1 MSLPE
6 AVAVQNE
13 LQAKGNEY
21 QKQLEDMQK
30 ELQTKA
36 EAYDKAK
43 ATMPTAK
50 QEETERELNDMYQK
64 IQQTAQDNQ
73 KAFND
78 EQQRKLGP
86 LLDKVRTAIAS
97 VAKAGGYVYIM
108 EKDGGQ
114 PLYIND
120 TISKDITVEVK
131 AELAK
136 MLEKAID
143 ELTEKERS
151 VVLFY
156 YYEDLSLK
164 EISKVLEVSES
175 RVSQLHTKAIQKMK
189 KHMGAYMGLL
199 AD

>member
-1 MSLPE
+1 MKKLLIALMLCAPMTMFAQKFGHIDSQALLMSLPE
-6 AVAVQNE
+6 AVAV
-13 LQAKGNEY
+13 
-21 QKQLEDMQK
+21 QK

-131 AELAK
+131 SELAK
-136 MLEKAID
+136 MK
-143 ELTEKERS
+143 
-151 VVLFY
+151 
-156 YYEDLSLK
+156 
-164 EISKVLEVSES
+164 
-175 RVSQLHTKAIQKMK
+175 
-189 KHMGAYMGLL
+189 
-199 AD
+199 

>member
-1 MSLPE
+1 MKKLLIALMLCAPMTMFAQKFGHIDSQALLMSLPE

-97 VAKAGGYVYIM
+97 VAKAAFLGNSQQYSTEGRRSASLHQRHDQQGYHRRG
-108 EKDGGQ
+108 EGRACQD
-114 PLYIND
+114 
-120 TISKDITVEVK
+120 
-131 AELAK
+131 
-136 MLEKAID
+136 
-143 ELTEKERS
+143 
-151 VVLFY
+151 
-156 YYEDLSLK
+156 
-164 EISKVLEVSES
+164 EVS
-175 RVSQLHTKAIQKMK
+175 RRRIDPLCSQGQIDI
-189 KHMGAYMGLL
+189 GSVCP
-199 AD
+199 

>member
-1 MSLPE
+1 MKKLLSALMLCAPMTMFAQKFGHIDSQALLMSLPE

-86 LLDKVRTAIAS
+86 FLDKVRTAIAS

-136 MLEKAID
+136 MK
-143 ELTEKERS
+143 
-151 VVLFY
+151 
-156 YYEDLSLK
+156 
-164 EISKVLEVSES
+164 
-175 RVSQLHTKAIQKMK
+175 
-189 KHMGAYMGLL
+189 
-199 AD
+199 

>member
-1 MSLPE
+1 MKKLLIALMLCAPMTMFAQKFGHIDSQALLMSLPE

-50 QEETERELNDMYQK
+50 
-64 IQQTAQDNQ
+64 QTAQDNQ

-136 MLEKAID
+136 MK
-143 ELTEKERS
+143 
-151 VVLFY
+151 
-156 YYEDLSLK
+156 
-164 EISKVLEVSES
+164 
-175 RVSQLHTKAIQKMK
+175 
-189 KHMGAYMGLL
+189 
-199 AD
+199 

>member
-1 MSLPE
+1 MKKLLIALMLCAPMTMFAQKFGHIDSQALLMSLPE

-64 IQQTAQDNQ
+64 IQQ

-136 MLEKAID
+136 MK
-143 ELTEKERS
+143 
-151 VVLFY
+151 
-156 YYEDLSLK
+156 
-164 EISKVLEVSES
+164 
-175 RVSQLHTKAIQKMK
+175 
-189 KHMGAYMGLL
+189 
-199 AD
+199 

>member
-50 QEETERELNDMYQK
+50 QEETERELNEYVPEDSADRPG
-64 IQQTAQDNQ
+64 TTRRPSTTSSSVSSDRCSTRFA
-73 KAFND
+73 
-78 EQQRKLGP
+78 R
-86 LLDKVRTAIAS
+86 LLHLLLRRVVTSISWRS
-97 VAKAGGYVYIM
+97 
-108 EKDGGQ
+108 DGGQ

-131 AELAK
+131 GRACQ
-136 MLEKAID
+136 D
-143 ELTEKERS
+143 
-151 VVLFY
+151 
-156 YYEDLSLK
+156 
-164 EISKVLEVSES
+164 EVS
-175 RVSQLHTKAIQKMK
+175 RRRIDPLCSQGQIDI
-189 KHMGAYMGLL
+189 GSVCP
-199 AD
+199 

>member
-1 MSLPE
+1 MKKLLIALMLCAPMTMFAQKFGHIDSQALLMSLPE

-36 EAYDKAK
+36 E

-136 MLEKAID
+136 MK
-143 ELTEKERS
+143 
-151 VVLFY
+151 
-156 YYEDLSLK
+156 
-164 EISKVLEVSES
+164 
-175 RVSQLHTKAIQKMK
+175 
-189 KHMGAYMGLL
+189 
-199 AD
+199 

>member
-1 MSLPE
+1 MKKLLIALMLCAPMTMFAQKFGHIDSQDLLMSLPE

-136 MLEKAID
+136 MK
-143 ELTEKERS
+143 
-151 VVLFY
+151 
-156 YYEDLSLK
+156 
-164 EISKVLEVSES
+164 
-175 RVSQLHTKAIQKMK
+175 
-189 KHMGAYMGLL
+189 
-199 AD
+199 

>member
-1 MSLPE
+1 
-6 AVAVQNE
+6 
-13 LQAKGNEY
+13 
-21 QKQLEDMQK
+21 
-30 ELQTKA
+30 
-36 EAYDKAK
+36 
-43 ATMPTAK
+43 MPTAK

-136 MLEKAID
+136 MK
-143 ELTEKERS
+143 
-151 VVLFY
+151 
-156 YYEDLSLK
+156 
-164 EISKVLEVSES
+164 
-175 RVSQLHTKAIQKMK
+175 
-189 KHMGAYMGLL
+189 
-199 AD
+199 

>member
-1 MSLPE
+1 MKKLLIALMLCAPMTMFAQKFGHIDSQALLMSLPE

-73 KAFND
+73 NAFND
-78 EQQRKLGP
+78 E
-86 LLDKVRTAIAS
+86 VRTAIAS

-136 MLEKAID
+136 MK
-143 ELTEKERS
+143 
-151 VVLFY
+151 
-156 YYEDLSLK
+156 
-164 EISKVLEVSES
+164 
-175 RVSQLHTKAIQKMK
+175 
-189 KHMGAYMGLL
+189 
-199 AD
+199 

>member
-1 MSLPE
+1 MKKLLIALMLCAPITMFAQKFGHIDSQALLMSLP
-6 AVAVQNE
+6 
-13 LQAKGNEY
+13 EY

-136 MLEKAID
+136 MK
-143 ELTEKERS
+143 
-151 VVLFY
+151 
-156 YYEDLSLK
+156 
-164 EISKVLEVSES
+164 
-175 RVSQLHTKAIQKMK
+175 
-189 KHMGAYMGLL
+189 
-199 AD
+199 